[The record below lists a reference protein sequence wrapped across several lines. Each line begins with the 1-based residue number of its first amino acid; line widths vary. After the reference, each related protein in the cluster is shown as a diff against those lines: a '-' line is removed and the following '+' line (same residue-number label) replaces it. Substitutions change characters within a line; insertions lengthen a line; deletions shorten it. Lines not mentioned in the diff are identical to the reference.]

1 MSKYVLKRL
10 LQLVPVLF
18 FVSLFVF
25 LIIHFIPGDPVEVML
40 GEDDAVASQELYD
53 ALRKRLGLDAP
64 IHIQYLRWMG
74 NVLQGDLGQSMQTG
88 EPVWD
93 MVKARYP
100 ATIYLA
106 LSAFFLGILIS
117 IPAGAIAAV
126 KQNTL
131 VDYSAMGFAMF
142 GISVPNFWLALLLI
156 LGLSLYVRVF
166 PTMGYVDPSVHF
178 GLFLWHLV
186 LPSIVL
192 GTAMASS
199 ITRFVRAEML
209 EQLRLDYVRTAKA
222 KGLPPRTIVSRHV
235 LKNSLVAA
243 TTVIGLQVGRL
254 FGGSTIVETI
264 FSWPGVA
271 LLVLESVY
279 ARDYPLLQ
287 GSVLFLS
294 VTYVF
299 VNLVVDVIYKWLDP
313 RIQLG

>member
-1 MSKYVLKRL
+1 LSKYVLKRL

-64 IHIQYLRWMG
+64 IYIQYLRWMG
-74 NVLQGDLGQSMQTG
+74 NVLRGNLGRSMQTG

-93 MVKARYP
+93 M
-100 ATIYLA
+100 
-106 LSAFFLGILIS
+106 GHLI
-117 IPAGAIAAV
+117 
-126 KQNTL
+126 
-131 VDYSAMGFAMF
+131 
-142 GISVPNFWLALLLI
+142 
-156 LGLSLYVRVF
+156 
-166 PTMGYVDPSVHF
+166 
-178 GLFLWHLV
+178 

-222 KGLPPRTIVSRHV
+222 KGLPPRMFVCRHV
-235 LKNSLVAA
+235 LKNSLLAA
-243 TTVIGLQVGRL
+243 TTAIGLQVGRL
-254 FGGSTIVETI
+254 FGGSTVVETI

-287 GSVLFLS
+287 GSVLFLA

-299 VNLVVDVIYKWLDP
+299 VNLVVDIIYKWLDP